1 VEEGSGTERW
11 RPAGWLRC
19 VSLPARQYRES
30 CWKGSGGAPAVWL
43 SGECGDYAGLA
54 ARRSQAS
61 RRGRQRSVTSASPR
75 LRDEQLKMNTIV
87 WLAAILFVVVG
98 VIFILRRNDLAR
110 AQSLVAGGRLGAGC
124 AIAEGIVFLLMAI
137 ATVVLHRYGWFD

>member
-1 VEEGSGTERW
+1 MT
-11 RPAGWLRC
+11 
-19 VSLPARQYRES
+19 
-30 CWKGSGGAPAVWL
+30 
-43 SGECGDYAGLA
+43 
-54 ARRSQAS
+54 
-61 RRGRQRSVTSASPR
+61 
-75 LRDEQLKMNTIV
+75 NTVV

-98 VIFILRRNDLAR
+98 VIFIIRRGDLAR